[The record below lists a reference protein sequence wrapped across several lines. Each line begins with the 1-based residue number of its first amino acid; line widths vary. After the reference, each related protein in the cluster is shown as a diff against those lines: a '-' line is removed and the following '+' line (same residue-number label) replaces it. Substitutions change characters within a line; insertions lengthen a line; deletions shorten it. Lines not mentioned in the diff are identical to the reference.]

1 MDALNDL
8 VRQRR
13 WDQVLIST
21 ADWAETQ
28 MELTKEQR
36 QRRIAL
42 ELFKAW
48 KRTSKN
54 DKLVET
60 VVVENSLKEE
70 CHVIFVKTLRFKA
83 VSIAVK
89 NCDIGKEEASY
100 KSIVIFYEKW
110 SSKLAWKKIKQ
121 IREGRQTISI
131 FNSSL
136 LTMPL
141 TRYINKTVSESR
153 GVPTTYWSLV
163 KPQRMR
169 RGYSRLQSKDKRTKL
184 STVLRDCG
192 QSDEDISIVI
202 RHYYDDLNLE
212 LDSKELDDTVIEMSD
227 NKISKLLEIFQELEC
242 DSVTVT
248 SDFNRAIMAINNRK
262 RYKGDLEELLR
273 KLPCMSVF
281 DPANLYVGARVGDIV
296 YISRDDAIP
305 KTGKSTPM
313 YRLVTDIDDLIPEG
327 SDEPDMLD
335 IEEEKEEE
343 KEEGDDNI
351 EGDE

>member
-8 VRQRR
+8 VQQRK
-13 WDQVLIST
+13 WDKVLIST

-28 MELTKEQR
+28 MELTSEQR

-48 KRTSKN
+48 KKASSS
-54 DKLVET
+54 DKPET

-70 CHVIFVKTLRFKA
+70 CHVIFVKTLRFKD
-83 VSIAVK
+83 VNIAVK
-89 NCDIGKEEASY
+89 NCDISKEEASY

-163 KPQRMR
+163 KHQRRR
-169 RGYSRLQSKDKRTKL
+169 RGYSRLQSNDKRTKL
-184 STVLRDCG
+184 STVLKDCG
-192 QSDEDISIVI
+192 QPEEDVI
-202 RHYYDDLNLE
+202 NVIQQYHSDLNIE
-212 LDSKELDDTVIEMSD
+212 LGSKELDDTVIEMSD
-227 NKISKLLEIFQELEC
+227 NKISKLFEIFQQLGC
-242 DSVTVT
+242 DSAVTIT
-248 SDFNRAIMAINNRK
+248 SDFNRAIVAINNRK
-262 RYKGDLEELLR
+262 KYTGNIEELLR

-281 DPANLYVGARVGDIV
+281 DQANLYVGARVGDIV
-296 YISRDDAIP
+296 YINRDDAIP
-305 KTGKSTPM
+305 KTGKFTPM
-313 YRLVTDIDDLIPEG
+313 YRLVTDVDDLIPEG
-327 SDEPDMLD
+327 SDESGLFD
-335 IEEEKEEE
+335 IEEEE
-343 KEEGDDNI
+343 DDN
-351 EGDE
+351 E